1 MPSKVAFF
9 EKVFLDRRASAS
21 VLRGVELFN
30 LRLVRDLC
38 ELGIEV
44 ALFVEPSWRDTVLR
58 ELPDAKGLRLVAAN
72 GFGSSLFSGL
82 FAARRIRALA
92 HREGR
97 FDALL
102 LGNVANRLIPALWL
116 LRPGRDFARAVLV
129 AHRKPSPR
137 FLRAIRH
144 LPGRIVAVSEPVAA
158 DFRGQGL
165 AADVAVD
172 YGIMDAG
179 LFHPADTGGAPSPVP
194 TDAGGAP
201 SSVPADVGGAPSP
214 VPADAGGAPS
224 PVPADAGGAPSPVP
238 ADVGGAPSPVP
249 ANAGGAPSPVPANAG
264 GAPSPVPADTGG
276 APSPV
281 PANARGR
288 LPLGK
293 TRFCV
298 LGALDNA
305 WKGADTAVDAFLLL
319 PESLRSRCEL
329 HLVAYRSPPSFPDQA
344 GIVAHSWRD
353 SSDIPAFLRSMDVL
367 LVPSRDEHV
376 MRETFS
382 QAVVQGMLTG
392 LPVVYAPIPVLSEKF
407 DLGGGI
413 PASTPAEFAAA
424 MARLANNPALRA
436 EMGAKGR
443 ATALARYVWDTARFV
458 ERHLFPNTAP

>member
-1 MPSKVAFF
+1 MPRKVAFL
-9 EKVFLDRRASAS
+9 EKVFLDRRTSAPM
-21 VLRGVELFN
+21 LRGVELFN

-38 ELGIEV
+38 GLGIEV

-58 ELPDAKGLRLVAAN
+58 EIPEAPRLRLVEAN
-72 GFGSSLFSGL
+72 GLGSSLLSGL
-82 FAARRIRALA
+82 SAAHRIRALVR
-92 HREGR
+92 REGR

-129 AHRKPSPR
+129 AHRQPSPR
-137 FLRAIRH
+137 FLRAIRR
-144 LPGRIVAVSEPVAA
+144 LPGKIVAVSEPVAG
-158 DFRGQGL
+158 DFREQGL

-179 LFHPADTGGAPSPVP
+179 LFHPPEAGGAPSPV
-194 TDAGGAP
+194 TADAGGTSSHAP
-201 SSVPADVGGAPSP
+201 TNAGGAPSP
-214 VPADAGGAPS
+214 VTADTGGASFQATTDAGGAPS
-224 PVPADAGGAPSPVP
+224 PVPADERGCLPS
-238 ADVGGAPSPVP
+238 
-249 ANAGGAPSPVPANAG
+249 
-264 GAPSPVPADTGG
+264 
-276 APSPV
+276 
-281 PANARGR
+281 R
-288 LPLGK
+288 K

-329 HLVAYRSPPSFPDQA
+329 HLVAYRSPPTFPDES
-344 GIVAHSWRD
+344 GIVAHSWRGSGD
-353 SSDIPAFLRSMDVL
+353 VPALLRSMDAL

-413 PASTPAEFAAA
+413 PATTPAEFATA
-424 MARLANNPALRA
+424 MAHLADDPALRA
-436 EMGAKGR
+436 ELGAKGR
-443 ATALARYVWDTARFV
+443 ATALARYVWDTGRFV
-458 ERHLFPNTAP
+458 ERHLFPGAVP

>member
-158 DFRGQGL
+158 DFRGLGL

-214 VPADAGGAPS
+214 VPT
-224 PVPADAGGAPSPVP
+224 
-238 ADVGGAPSPVP
+238 
-249 ANAGGAPSPVPANAG
+249 
-264 GAPSPVPADTGG
+264 DTGG

-281 PANARGR
+281 PADARGR